1 MKTIVLFTLALF
13 PISALTE
20 ERYTIV
26 QIEAGPSAPPTAYSH
41 GIGINNLGAVVGFFG
56 TPETRL
62 PEHPFR
68 YSRKEGMVDL
78 GPTGIAVAINDSGQI
93 AGAGNTAFRW
103 SPGIGYEPLGTFGGS
118 WSYAEGMNS
127 RGQVTGW
134 SYRADGSQSAFRFT
148 DGIGIQELGVG
159 QVGGGI
165 NDRGW
170 VTGADGLNAFL
181 FRDDVGAV
189 YLGPGAARALNNR
202 GVVAGAYG
210 YPFSSFAVL
219 WFEGQTRF
227 LGTLGGGYSEPYSI
241 NEKNQ
246 VVGSSERKDR
256 AGAGFIWTE
265 QEGMVDLNSLVDS
278 NTGWFLGEA
287 EGINENGWIVGTGY
301 YQEKEQAYLLIP
313 IQPSLHIET
322 AGTNVSLSW
331 TPQWPGLVLE
341 AAPASDTNHWQAV
354 PGGTNSPVL
363 VPISADGQVFRLTQY
378 DSFDPVLSL
387 TVAGTNLVVSWSP
400 PWPDYVLEASPGLTL
415 PTWTPVP
422 GGTNSP
428 VTLPAS
434 CTGCFF
440 RLRK

>member
-1 MKTIVLFTLALF
+1 MKITALFALALA
-13 PISALTE
+13 PSLAWTE
-20 ERYTIV
+20 ERYAIV
-26 QIEAGPSAPPTAYSH
+26 QIEAGPGAPPTAYSH
-41 GIGINNLGAVVGFFG
+41 GIGINNLGEIVGFFG

-68 YSRKEGMVDL
+68 YSRNEGMVDL
-78 GPTGIAVAINDSGQI
+78 GPTGIAVAINDAGQI

-103 SPGIGYEPLGTFGGS
+103 SPGIGYEPLGTFGGN
-118 WSYAEGMNS
+118 WSYAEGMNN

-134 SYRADGSQSAFRFT
+134 SYRADGSQGAFRFT
-148 DGIGIQELGVG
+148 DGVGMQELGLG
-159 QVGGGI
+159 HVGGGI
-165 NDRGW
+165 NDQGW

-181 FRDDVGAV
+181 FRDDVGAI
-189 YLGPGAARALNNR
+189 YLGPGAARAINNR

-219 WFEGQTRF
+219 WFEDQTRF

-246 VVGSSERKDR
+246 VVGSSERTDR
-256 AGAGFIWTE
+256 TGAGFIWSE
-265 QEGMVDLNSLVDS
+265 QEGMVDLNSLVVS
-278 NTGWFLGEA
+278 NSGWFIGEA

-313 IQPSLHIET
+313 IQPSLQIES
-322 AGTNVSLSW
+322 AGTNVSVSW
-331 TPQWPGLVLE
+331 APAWPNLVLE
-341 AAPASDTNHWQAV
+341 AASASNTNLWQAV
-354 PGGTNSPVL
+354 PGGTTSPVL
-363 VPISADGQVFRLTQY
+363 VPTTSAGQVFRLSQY
-378 DSFDPVLSL
+378 DSLDPVLSL
-387 TVAGTNLVVSWSP
+387 TVAGPNVIVSWSP
-400 PWPDYVLEASPGLTL
+400 PWPDYVLEASPGLAP

-434 CTGCFF
+434 GPCGFF